1 MFMSQQGGGMAS
13 GSIKQRLNVRSST
26 VAELVAVDDFL
37 SKLLWVKNFL
47 MTMGYPLKENI
58 LLQDNTSAIL
68 METNGRSCLG
78 KRNRAIDVRYFAIK
92 DVVERG
98 EVQIEHCPTEEMRA
112 DFFTKPLQGKKFF
125 QFRKLILGM

>member
-1 MFMSQQGGGMAS
+1 
-13 GSIKQRLNVRSST
+13 
-26 VAELVAVDDFL
+26 
-37 SKLLWVKNFL
+37 
-47 MTMGYPLKENI
+47 MGYPLKENV

-92 DVVERG
+92 DVADRG
-98 EVQIEHCPTEEMRA
+98 EVQIQHCPADDMRG

-125 QFRKLILGM
+125 QFRKLILGL

>member
-1 MFMSQQGGGMAS
+1 
-13 GSIKQRLNVRSST
+13 
-26 VAELVAVDDFL
+26 
-37 SKLLWVKNFL
+37 
-47 MTMGYPLKENI
+47 MGYPLKENV

-98 EVQIEHCPTEEMRA
+98 KVQIQHCPTEEMRA